1 MNRDRQRGGAE
12 GALRGNRQSGQD
24 LVEYTLALPIVLLF
38 LMGILDL
45 GRVVYVYSA
54 LHNSV
59 RDGARY
65 GVIRP
70 TDTAGIEAVVRSKTG
85 GLDQAEL
92 TVQVVQPDTETIQV
106 QAIYQFEVVTPFA
119 SALIGSNQWQLG
131 SQSTMRVEG

>member
-1 MNRDRQRGGAE
+1 MKRNRQRGGDE
-12 GALRGNRQSGQD
+12 GALRRNRQSGQD
-24 LVEYTLALPIVLLF
+24 LMEYALALPIVLLF

-70 TDTAGIEAVVRSKTG
+70 ADTAGIEAVVRSKTG